1 MGVLLIGHLLY
12 TGDGRADSWQQN
24 VSSRIA
30 TEFDTNPAMSA
41 SNPGGVWRGLFEP
54 NYLLVGKIGESEIR
68 TGLGVQIVRSSN
80 TALSP
85 DQNNPSVFL
94 NWLRPSDAGEFGVST
109 RLAEVATRDAGG
121 VDATGQVPVS
131 STRTSRNL
139 SGSWSKELS
148 GFSTISADGTYERVS
163 YKGGGAYTDYSTRSG
178 GLRYSYVLS
187 ETITPFIR
195 VSGNKY
201 TPAGGGSSSSLTDAM
216 LGLNWKSEF
225 VDGIVQA
232 GRSRVVGGNSDTQG
246 SATVHYAGQRNQLTL
261 TAGRTISP
269 SGLGGFVKADQVTG
283 NWSYALSE
291 YVNTGIDMERRK
303 NLPTVTSNVYGITT
317 VSGAWIEDSLSSF
330 WKIRTSLQRRTTEG
344 GMGGKA
350 SSNLFGLSFTYDY
363 SNI

>member
-1 MGVLLIGHLLY
+1 MRGS
-12 TGDGRADSWQQN
+12 A
-24 VSSRIA
+24 RIA
-30 TEFDTNPAMSA
+30 
-41 SNPGGVWRGLFEP
+41 R
-54 NYLLVGKIGESEIR
+54 
-68 TGLGVQIVRSSN
+68 
-80 TALSP
+80 
-85 DQNNPSVFL
+85 
-94 NWLRPSDAGEFGVST
+94 
-109 RLAEVATRDAGG
+109 
-121 VDATGQVPVS
+121 
-131 STRTSRNL
+131 
-139 SGSWSKELS
+139 
-148 GFSTISADGTYERVS
+148 
-163 YKGGGAYTDYSTRSG
+163 
-178 GLRYSYVLS
+178 
-187 ETITPFIR
+187 
-195 VSGNKY
+195 
-201 TPAGGGSSSSLTDAM
+201 
-216 LGLNWKSEF
+216 
-225 VDGIVQA
+225 
-232 GRSRVVGGNSDTQG
+232 QG